1 MIAQMNKET
10 VEIVSTL
17 ANKLWP
23 EADYN
28 ELYEDFREIIDKN
41 DEICFLIYENKV
53 PVGFI
58 HASTRY
64 DYVEGSQGS
73 PVGYIEGVYVEEDHR
88 RKGFSKSLVK
98 EVEKW
103 AKDKGYSELASDC
116 ELENEDSI
124 AFHNGLDFTE
134 ANRIVCFIKE
144 I

>member
-1 MIAQMNKET
+1 MIIQMNKET
-10 VEIVSTL
+10 VEIVSKL
-17 ANKLWP
+17 ANKLWS

-28 ELYEDFREIIDKN
+28 DLYEDFQEIIDKN
-41 DEICFLIYENKV
+41 DEICLLIYENGI

-73 PVGYIEGVYVEEDHR
+73 PVGYIEGIYVEDNHR
-88 RKGFSKSLVK
+88 RKGYSKRLVK

-103 AKDKGYSELASDC
+103 AKNKGYSELASDC

-124 AFHNGLDFTE
+124 AFHKGVDFAE